1 MRQLIADVAEELE
14 KLGITSEYRVSLAW
28 DSTADLDIYVK
39 NVETGEWIY
48 YSNKESSDGNT
59 KHNADNE
66 GGAMPE
72 GRKKH
77 VENIR
82 GANSIQSREMSQKS
96 SQNTSCMG
104 KIMSFSWLH

>member
-1 MRQLIADVAEELE
+1 MAEELE

-72 GRKKH
+72 GRKKN

>member
-66 GGAMPE
+66 GGPMPE
-72 GRKKH
+72 GRKKN

-104 KIMSFSWLH
+104 KIMSYSWLH

>member
-28 DSTADLDIYVK
+28 DSDADLDLYVK
-39 NVETGEWIY
+39 NVETGEKIY
-48 YSNKESSDGNT
+48 WSNTESGDGNM
-59 KHNADNE
+59 KHDVDNE

-82 GANSIQSREMSQKS
+82 GANSMQSREMSQKS

-104 KIMSFSWLH
+104 KFLSYSWLH